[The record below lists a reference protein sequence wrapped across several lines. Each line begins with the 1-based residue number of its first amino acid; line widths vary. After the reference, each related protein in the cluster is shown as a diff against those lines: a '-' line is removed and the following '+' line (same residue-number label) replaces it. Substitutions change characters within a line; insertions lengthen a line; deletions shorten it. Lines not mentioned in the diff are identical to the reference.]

1 MQEKNPMPIRKYTL
15 LGIIGLSLIIISLII
30 NLFESNKDFVQY
42 MSFIIQV
49 LGNIVFGVSLFGYF
63 LNLKENRMIK
73 WTSLIIG
80 IFYIINFFS
89 LNTFFTV
96 FYDEFGLVEYFS
108 SSTFF
113 VIYSTMVSIITI
125 IFGYAFSRLGKI
137 NKLIGL
143 FSAIFIASS
152 VYVSSINIILN
163 QIVEAMN
170 LEIKDIIV
178 EDMLF
183 KYKYLDILSYV
194 ALLAIFIILFIYQK
208 EFYTKKFKVRVNTIN
223 NPYLE
228 ESDSEE

>member
-49 LGNIVFGVSLFGYF
+49 LGNIIFGVSLFGYF

-108 SSTFF
+108 SSIFF

-194 ALLAIFIILFIYQK
+194 SLLAIFIILFIYQK